1 MSTLSPQLVRNESPT
16 DMAFYDPNYH
26 DPYLSAP
33 LDPDEAS
40 FKSSAIRLTPVNGD
54 DQSSRNSS
62 SPLNL
67 HTHSDITGHNHEGQA
82 SSYSEFLSPT
92 EDFSSDMSAHTSPS
106 ADILSAGFSMDLD
119 IGSSGLQH
127 DNGMALGIQD
137 ITMEALGPKS
147 SDMPSPTA
155 MQHSRPASLDPNNN
169 LGLPPSASTIGRPS
183 QPRTLSRPPQ
193 GLSLITSPPS
203 DNLSVIAVPDSARAR
218 SPIVKIESYSRGDSP
233 VRDPSETGRR
243 RSLSSTH
250 LSPNDMTSESDGDGM
265 DDEHQGFCP
274 NYSVPRAYDGS
285 WVPNIA
291 TGHAGVEPSSRDD
304 TYVPS
309 PNDMETRRR
318 MDEKNADIQSWS
330 VSVSAANSEAGDDEP
345 FIPRGHNRHMGGRRR
360 AKSAGDPSLQQDYFT
375 LKTRL
380 LEPAIPGP
388 GLLLHESSD
397 EEISDDGSEGV
408 GSRSNS
414 PAVSVNEA
422 MWAQRDTEI
431 APSLEQPG
439 PEDLEPSPHQFLGAP
454 PWRDSAHDPSPR
466 TTRVQPSSSSA
477 AMMEYQRRAKD
488 IDTASRSATWGTRN
502 LNDAEV
508 NSIIG
513 PGGSFESLTISNDKT
528 NQHERRSSL
537 RKFLHRKPSSNLKRR
552 LSDLSIIP
560 PSTDGVGKGDEVKSP
575 PVRKDSFPHRLTLGR
590 SRSPSLNTSSAV
602 IAIAGQMA
610 AIGGKDSLRAASPSS
625 ASGPWPSLKGRGRSR
640 SELPRASAPG
650 LIDLMTSHG
659 GPPVPTIAYSPR
671 PTDHHESLQKTP
683 SKDRAVGNADDE
695 DDDLVD
701 EKGLVMQFPV
711 PSHLP
716 VPTLEGFKNQITQLN
731 PRLPPALIDRFAH
744 EQLRR
749 YRKLV
754 EGKQAHIHAVG
765 QKKCASGNFCFAL
778 GGEAKSLAPR
788 ASPEAVNTQFHIPGH
803 GEADDDPQKLGE
815 SAVTAAQFPPGVPL
829 PPVKRLPAEF
839 ECPVCFQVKKFQKP
853 SDWTKHVHEDVQPF
867 TCTFPNCSDPKSF
880 KRKADWVRH
889 ESERHRQ
896 LEWWTCTVPD
906 CHHTCYRK
914 DNFVQ
919 HLVREHKMPEPK
931 FKKSKNQGSASRN
944 AGDSISPEM
953 QEEANR
959 EREIEQLW
967 DLVERCRHD
976 TAKGPKDEPCRFC
989 GNVCSSWKKLTV
1001 HLAKHMEQIAMPVL
1015 ALVNERD
1022 LSSNEG
1028 TSPDGKTGPASN
1040 PGSLMP
1046 EATRFMPRL
1055 DGGEGTQAVSM
1066 NPTQA
1071 PYASSNAERS
1081 EGPIASFNGSNPPT
1095 LLTMPGGW
1103 ISAEPEPMDAYDDAP
1118 AMRPLSTLPGG
1129 PVDQT
1134 RLMPMHQNSVTYP
1147 PPFNAGPRQRV
1158 SHQNLGGLQD
1168 PYGFSMSPTEMQPP
1182 YDQQGSVYVSPSA
1195 ENHYSYQGLMPQGRP
1210 YVPGGYR
1217 EQP

>member
-1 MSTLSPQLVRNESPT
+1 MSTLSPQLVQNESPT
-16 DMAFYDPNYH
+16 EMAFYDPNYH

-40 FKSSAIRLTPVNGD
+40 FKSSAIRLTPVNGE
-54 DQSSRNSS
+54 DQGGRNSS
-62 SPLNL
+62 SPLNP
-67 HTHSDITGHNHEGQA
+67 HTHDDITGPNQA

-106 ADILSAGFSMDLD
+106 AEILSAGFSMDMDL
-119 IGSSGLQH
+119 GSGGLQR
-127 DNGMALGIQD
+127 DNGMALGIQNM
-137 ITMEALGPKS
+137 TMDDAFGPKPSGIMS
-147 SDMPSPTA
+147 SPST
-155 MQHSRPASLDPNNN
+155 MQPSQSMTWDPNHN
-169 LGLPPSASTIGRPS
+169 LGLSPGTGGIGNPP
-183 QPRTLSRPPQ
+183 QPRPLSRHPP

-203 DNLSVIAVPDSARAR
+203 DNLSVLAVPDSARAR

-233 VRDPSETGRR
+233 VRDPSLPGRR
-243 RSLSSTH
+243 RSMSSTH
-250 LSPNDMTSESDGDGM
+250 LSPNDMTSESDGDGL
-265 DDEHQGFCP
+265 DDDHQGFGA
-274 NYSVPRAYDGS
+274 NYSAPRAYDGS
-285 WVPNIA
+285 WIPNIA

-304 TYVPS
+304 IYVPS
-309 PNDMETRRR
+309 PNDMETQRR
-318 MDEKNADIQSWS
+318 MQEKNADIQSWS
-330 VSVSAANSEAGDDEP
+330 VSVSAANSEAGDDETSMH
-345 FIPRGHNRHMGGRRR
+345 RAHNGHMGGRRR
-360 AKSAGDPSLQQDYFT
+360 AKSAGDPSIQQDYFT

-388 GLLLHESSD
+388 GLLLHESSA
-397 EEISDDGSEGV
+397 EELSEDGLGSAGSKSD
-408 GSRSNS
+408 S

-422 MWAQRDTEI
+422 LWAQRDTEI
-431 APSLEQPG
+431 TPPLDQPR
-439 PEDLEPSPHQFLGAP
+439 PEDEEPSPHQFLGTH
-454 PWRDSAHDPSPR
+454 PWRDSDHDPSPR
-466 TTRVQPSSSSA
+466 TIRIQPSSSSA

-488 IDTASRSATWGTRN
+488 IDTASRSATWGTRY

-508 NSIIG
+508 NSIMG
-513 PGGSFESLTISNDKT
+513 PGGSFESLFISNDNNKK
-528 NQHERRSSL
+528 HERRSSL
-537 RKFLHRKPSSNLKRR
+537 RKLLHRKPSSNLKRR

-560 PSTDGVGKGDEVKSP
+560 PSTDSASKGDEVKSP
-575 PVRKDSFPHRLTLGR
+575 PLRKDSFPHRLNLGR

-610 AIGGKDSLRAASPSS
+610 AIGGKDSLRAASPS
-625 ASGPWPSLKGRGRSR
+625 ATTGPWPSLKGRGRSR
-640 SELPRASAPG
+640 SELPRASVPG

-659 GPPVPTIAYSPR
+659 GPPVPNIAYSPR
-671 PTDHHESLQKTP
+671 PTDRHETQQASP
-683 SKDRAVGNADDE
+683 NKDSAGGGADDE
-695 DDDLVD
+695 DDELVD

-716 VPTLEGFKNQITQLN
+716 VPTLEGFKHQITQLN

-754 EGKQAHIHAVG
+754 EGKQAHMGAVG

-778 GGEAKSLAPR
+778 GGEAKSLGPR
-788 ASPEAVNTQFHIPGH
+788 ANPEAAHTQFHIPGH
-803 GEADDDPQKLGE
+803 GEVEDDPTKLGE
-815 SAVTAAQFPPGVPL
+815 GAVTAAQFPPGVPL

-931 FKKSKNQGSASRN
+931 VKKTKSPGSAARN
-944 AGDSISPEM
+944 AGDSVTPEM

-976 TAKGPKDEPCRFC
+976 TEKGPRDEPCRFC

-1022 LSSNEG
+1022 LSSNDVI
-1028 TSPDGKTGPASN
+1028 SPAGKSDPVSHR
-1040 PGSLMP
+1040 GSLTP

-1055 DGGEGTQAVSM
+1055 EGVEGTPAMSM
-1066 NPTQA
+1066 NPTQ
-1071 PYASSNAERS
+1071 NAERGG
-1081 EGPIASFNGSNPPT
+1081 EPMMGFPPSHPRT
-1095 LLTMPGGW
+1095 FTTMPGGW
-1103 ISAEPEPMDAYDDAP
+1103 ISAEPESIDAYDDAP
-1118 AMRPLSTLPGG
+1118 AMRPLSSLPGG
-1129 PVDQT
+1129 AVDQT
-1134 RLMPMHQNSVTYP
+1134 RLMPVHQNSVTYP
-1147 PPFNAGPRQRV
+1147 PPFNAGPRPRA
-1158 SHQNLGGLQD
+1158 SSQNLGVVQA
-1168 PYGFSMSPTEMQPP
+1168 PYGFAISPREMQAR
-1182 YDQQGSVYVSPSA
+1182 YDHQGPVYVSSSA
-1195 ENHYSYQGLMPQGRP
+1195 ENGYGYQSAMPLPPAMP